1 MHYAIEVG
9 DSPPTEPLDFD
20 LCILDG
26 PVLDQS
32 EDWVQAC
39 RAAQKPAFLPF
50 LLLTSHQEVNFI
62 TRHLWRSIDELVTKP
77 IEKIELQARVAV
89 LMRARTLSLEL
100 KSANAHLE
108 ALNILKARFMAMA
121 THECRN
127 PLNVIVMSANLIERA
142 NGKPKGDSQFF
153 ELIKKS
159 VKKITHLLDDV
170 LVLGQAE
177 AEDQPFNPKP
187 TDLIDL
193 CTSVI
198 QEIQVSF
205 GYSHTLDFQCSGEPL
220 VVDVDR
226 QLIEQILTN
235 LLSNAL
241 KYSPPGSTVRLRLA
255 YRDSSV
261 LFEIQD
267 EGIGITQQEQQR
279 LFEVFFRAENVGDVP
294 GTGLGLAI
302 VKRCVER
309 HGGRIGV
316 ESEVGNGSTFLVEI
330 PVLVNCAEPQ
340 AASGRSE

>member
-1 MHYAIEVG
+1 MHYAIEVS
-9 DSPPTEPLDFD
+9 DSPPAELLDFD

-50 LLLTSHQEVNFI
+50 LLLTSQQEVNFI

-108 ALNILKARFMAMA
+108 ALNALKARFMAMA

-127 PLNVIVMSANLIERA
+127 PLNVIAMSANLIERDT
-142 NGKPKGDSQFF
+142 GGSSQFF

-170 LVLGQAE
+170 LALSQVDSG
-177 AEDQPFNPKP
+177 DQSFSPHP

-205 GYSHTLDFQCSGEPL
+205 ENSHTLAFQCSGEPL
-220 VVDVDR
+220 TVGVDR
-226 QLIEQILTN
+226 RLVEQILTN

-241 KYSPPGSTVRLRLA
+241 KYSPSGSTVRLQLA
-255 YRDSSV
+255 YRDDSV

-279 LFEVFFRAENVGDVP
+279 LFEAFFRAQNVGDVP

-340 AASGRSE
+340 AANGRGE